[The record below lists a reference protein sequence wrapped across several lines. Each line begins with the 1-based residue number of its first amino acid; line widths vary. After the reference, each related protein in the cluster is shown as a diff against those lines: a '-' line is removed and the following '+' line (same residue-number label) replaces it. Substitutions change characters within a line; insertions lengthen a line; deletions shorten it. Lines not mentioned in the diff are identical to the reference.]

1 MELAICL
8 LGNSNFYGI
17 NYQHAVYL
25 SFNYHYISTAQ
36 KIYRVNRIINKI
48 NMSIP
53 YNNILT
59 SKINHYQCTRI
70 EIIKKIYIEDDD
82 GDIYTCAIC
91 YTYLLRIIQRRWRKK
106 LELRRKIYNHSLFVN
121 YLKNRELTNS
131 YTHTIR
137 DTGIIGLFYGNL
149 VVNI

>member
-17 NYQHAVYL
+17 NYQHVVYL
-25 SFNYHYISTAQ
+25 SLNYHIISTAR

-48 NMSIP
+48 NMSIC
-53 YNNILT
+53 YNILT
-59 SKINHYQCTRI
+59 PKLNHYKSARI
-70 EIIKKIYIEDDD
+70 EIIKKIYIEDHD

-131 YTHTIR
+131 THKIR
-137 DTGIIGLFYGNL
+137 DNGIIGLFYGNL